1 MTDEPT
7 TASTLD
13 QRSPVARFYTW
24 PQIRKGPYGW
34 GRVAAAL
41 GLLLIGLVV
50 ALSVAGIAAATNL
63 EGESASTPSPV
74 MQVVQL
80 TVPIATWWIIVLLVA
95 RFLFSMRFGDLI
107 SYRPG
112 VRWGLL
118 TKSLLLG
125 VIAFALL
132 AVAQMVLGEQSM
144 SMSGPVVT
152 ALVLMLL
159 LVPLQASAEELVFR
173 GFVLQTV
180 LGKIGFSTGKFWVI
194 SLVMASAFAALHAAS
209 QPTVLI
215 TYVLFSAIFALLAWK
230 TAGIEAAI
238 GVHVANNLVS
248 VGAGLLR
255 GENLVGEQ
263 SDVSAGLLPLVVQLA
278 LGLAV
283 ALIVIWMARREDP
296 ALR

>member
-1 MTDEPT
+1 MLTRVS
-7 TASTLD
+7 TAYLLWFLRVTFADVTPESALSVD
-13 QRSPVARFYTW
+13 VDRSPVARFYTW

-41 GLLLIGLVV
+41 GLLLIGLIV
-50 ALSVAGIAAATNL
+50 ALSAAGVAAATNMAD
-63 EGESASTPSPV
+63 ETASTPSPV

-80 TVPIATWWIIVLLVA
+80 TVPIATWWVIVLLVA
-95 RFLFSMRFGDLI
+95 RLLFGMRFGDLI

-118 TKSLLLG
+118 AKSLVLG
-125 VIAFALL
+125 VVAFALL
-132 AVAQMVLGEQSM
+132 AVGQLVLGDQSM
-144 SMSGPVVT
+144 SLSGPVLT
-152 ALVLMLL
+152 ALVVMLL

-173 GFVLQTV
+173 GFVLQTI
-180 LGKIGFSTGKFWVI
+180 LGKIGFSNVRFWVI
-194 SLVMASAFAALHAAS
+194 SLVMATAFALLHAAS

-215 TYVLFSAIFALLAWK
+215 TYVLFSAIFAFLAWK

-255 GENLVGEQ
+255 G
-263 SDVSAGLLPLVVQLA
+263 D
-278 LGLAV
+278 
-283 ALIVIWMARREDP
+283 
-296 ALR
+296 